1 MPDTYLINGTDVRTY
16 LSAVQELTGDIAAPP
31 VLQDDFLVP
40 GRTGATPTL
49 PWMGPRT
56 FAIGGLIYGTVA
68 ANPTDER
75 LRAAFQD
82 KVRSFM
88 KLAFNGGRP
97 VTLTRKLVLPTGG
110 TLETTATA
118 RYTGGLDTIGRAA
131 ANAGRVVAE
140 YTLLESFWYASAA
153 VDSGPKTDA
162 SFSIDALGD
171 VPTHKVTVK
180 FSGSSSTQRL
190 TNTTTGDWVQFA
202 SSTTAT
208 AAVLDVEQFTALQ
221 GATNAIQHVTSGDTN
236 ASYYWMTIAPGINTF
251 SLTGGGSVQLGYK
264 AAYL

>member
-1 MPDTYLINGTDVRTY
+1 MPDTYLINGTDVRAY
-16 LSAVQELTGDIAAPP
+16 LSAVQELSGDIAAPP

-56 FAIGGLIYGTVA
+56 FSIGGLIYGTVA
-68 ANPTDER
+68 TNPTDER

-82 KVRSFM
+82 KVRAFM
-88 KLAFNGGRP
+88 RLAFNGGQP
-97 VTLTRKLVLPTGG
+97 VTLTRKLVLPSGG
-110 TLETTATA
+110 TLEATATA
-118 RYTGGLDTIGRAA
+118 RYLGGLDTIGRAA
-131 ANAGRVVAE
+131 ANAGRVVVE
-140 YTLLESFWYASAA
+140 YSLLESFWYASAA
-153 VDSGPKTDA
+153 VDSGTKTG

-180 FSGSSSTQRL
+180 FSGSSATQRL

-202 SSTTAT
+202 ASTTAT

-236 ASYYWMTIAPGINTF
+236 ASYYWMTVAPGINTF
-251 SLTGGGSVQLGYK
+251 ALTGGGSVQIGYK